1 MRAMIIPG
9 NENADMSQ
17 AWYPY
22 VKKELERLGIKV
34 IAKNM
39 PDADLA
45 RKEYWLPFIE
55 QQLEEDADSILIGH
69 SSGAVAAM
77 RYLENHKA
85 VGAVLV
91 SAEYTDLNNEKE
103 KIRGYYDET
112 WRWNKIK
119 KNAKWIIQFHSTDDP
134 FIPAEEARFIHQQ
147 LSTEYHEFS
156 NQSHF
161 WAIGNLIKDKFPEII
176 EAIRKKLNK

>member
-22 VKKELERLGIKV
+22 VKKELER
-34 IAKNM
+34 
-39 PDADLA
+39 
-45 RKEYWLPFIE
+45 KEYWLPFIE
-55 QQLEEDADSILIGH
+55 QQLEEDADYILIGH

-103 KIRGYYDET
+103 KISGYYDET

-147 LSTEYHEFS
+147 LSTEY
-156 NQSHF
+156 Q
-161 WAIGNLIKDKFPEII
+161 D
-176 EAIRKKLNK
+176 RKSVV